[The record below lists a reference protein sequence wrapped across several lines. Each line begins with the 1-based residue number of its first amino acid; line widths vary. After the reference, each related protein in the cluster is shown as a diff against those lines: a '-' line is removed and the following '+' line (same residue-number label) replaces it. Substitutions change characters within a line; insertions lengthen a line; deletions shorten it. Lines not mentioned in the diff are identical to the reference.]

1 MKNKLAAFA
10 ALSMAFSV
18 ALGAL
23 GAHFLKQKVELGII
37 TESNLNSFET
47 AIKYQIYH
55 SIALLILATTCYHK
69 ISKWPII
76 AMISGM
82 LLFSC
87 SIYLLSTK
95 GLTGLNTIGFLGP
108 ITPIGG
114 LLLIAAWI
122 GIAFNLLKSKN

>member
-1 MKNKLAAFA
+1 MKTKLGVFAAF
-10 ALSMAFSV
+10 SMAFSV

-23 GAHFLKQKVELGII
+23 GAHYLKQQITLGILSVDNV
-37 TESNLNSFET
+37 TSFET
-47 AIKYQIYH
+47 AVKYQIYH
-55 SIALLILATTCYHK
+55 SLALFVLATTCYNK

-82 LLFSC
+82 ILFSF

-95 GLTGLNTIGFLGP
+95 NLTGLEHIGFLGP

-114 LLLIAAWI
+114 LLLIAAWVGI
-122 GIAFNLLKSKN
+122 GLQLLKAKN